1 MARDKIDVQYP
12 ILNHTESIANVKIET
27 TKINPKNGITIQNCY
42 MNWNK
47 NTFIHIIN
55 FGETSILTVK
65 AGNSYPNSML
75 GDIQIEI
82 PNGINAMNLYDLS
95 RFVTN
100 DYDLNLDFEEKFDGA
115 IYVVAQWN
123 GVSERKER

>member
-27 TKINPKNGITIQNCY
+27 TKINPKNGITIHNCY